1 MAVCRSCGA
10 DILFIRLKS
19 GKYNP
24 VDNIKRTFLEGAG
37 SDVFITTRGEVL
49 RGQPMSIEDGANKE
63 GYVSHFATCPNA
75 NMFRNKDRG

>member
-24 VDNIKRTFLEGAG
+24 VDNAKRTFKEGAG
-37 SDVFITTRGEVL
+37 KEIFITTKGEVL
-49 RGQPMSIEDGANKE
+49 TGEPMSFEDGANRE
-63 GYVSHFATCPNA
+63 GYISHFATCPFA
-75 NMFRNKDRG
+75 NQYRKK